1 MKPRLL
7 VGAVIY
13 DPKVVAIWEI
23 IKEFFASRGYP
34 MDCVFYNDYG
44 LMTDA
49 LVAGHIQVAW
59 NSPLA
64 WLDVVRRTNGRSR
77 PIAMR
82 DTDRDRRTHI
92 IVRKDGPVRSLSDL
106 KGRTLATGA
115 KDSPQATLL
124 PIHLMRQKGLV
135 PGRDFRVLRH
145 DLMLGKHGDH
155 VGGEL
160 EALHS
165 LQGGRSDACAAL
177 DMNWERWQGEGV
189 ADPGELKSIAVTD
202 PFDHCNFSVLESF
215 SPDEEKRW
223 TDVLFSMSY
232 ENPDHHKMMEMEGLK
247 AWLPGRTS
255 GYGPLTA
262 AVREQNYFGEPSVEG
277 R

>member
-1 MKPRLL
+1 MKPRIL

-23 IKEFFASRGYP
+23 IKGYFASKGFP
-34 MDCVFYNDYG
+34 LDCVFYNDYG

-49 LVAGHIQVAW
+49 LVAGQIQIAW

-64 WLDVVRRTNGRSR
+64 WLDVVRRTSGRSR

-92 IVRKDGPVRSLSDL
+92 IVRKDGPVRRIEDL
-106 KGRTLATGA
+106 RGRTLATGA
-115 KDSPQATLL
+115 ADSPQATLL
-124 PIHLMRQKGLV
+124 PIHLINQSGLL
-135 PGRDFRVLRH
+135 PGRDYRVLRH
-145 DLMLGKHGDH
+145 DVMVGKHGDH

-165 LQGGRSDACAAL
+165 LQAGRSDACAAL
-177 DMNWERWQGEGV
+177 DTNWERWQGEGV
-189 ADPGELKSIAVTD
+189 ADPGELKSIATTE
-202 PFDHCNFSVLESF
+202 PFDHCNFSVVESF
-215 SPDEEKRW
+215 PEGEERRW
-223 TDVLFSMSY
+223 TEVLFSMDY
-232 ENPDHHKMMEMEGLK
+232 ENPDHRKMMEMEGLT

-255 GYGPLTA
+255 GYAPLTA
-262 AVREQNYFGEPSVEG
+262 AVREQNYFSEEAVAGP
-277 R
+277 